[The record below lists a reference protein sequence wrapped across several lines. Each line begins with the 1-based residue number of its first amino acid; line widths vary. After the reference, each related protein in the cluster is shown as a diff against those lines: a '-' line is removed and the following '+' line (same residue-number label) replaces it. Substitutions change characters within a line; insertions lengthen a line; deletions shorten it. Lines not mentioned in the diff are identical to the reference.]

1 MFGAPQQTS
10 YDVRFVLF
18 RIPVS
23 ITPFF
28 WIIGAFLA
36 YRFAFNLQGDN
47 RLDPIAFFAAILAI
61 LISILVHEMGH
72 ALALRYMCRAYPLI
86 VLHGFGGATMH
97 DRPYGYRSPGRLGR
111 IFISFAGPLAGFLLS
126 AICLGILLYPNTA
139 IEQDGYL
146 AFFLRV
152 MLIIGIYWGILN
164 LMPVYPLDGGQIFRE
179 ICLLVSRRYGLE
191 VSAGVSAVTAILLA
205 ILFFQM
211 GGMGAL
217 IMVLLFGFLA
227 WQSIQMLQTRR
238 F

>member
-1 MFGAPQQTS
+1 MLGTPQQTS
-10 YDVRFVLF
+10 YDLRFVLF

-36 YRFAFNLQGDN
+36 YRFALNLQEDN

-72 ALALRYMCRAYPLI
+72 ATVLRYVFRAYPFI

-97 DRPYGYRSPGRLGR
+97 DRPYGYRRPGRFGR

-126 AICLGILLYPNTA
+126 AISLGIYYFSREAMEP
-139 IEQDGYL
+139 DSYL
-146 AFFLRV
+146 VFFLNV
-152 MLIIGIYWGILN
+152 LFIIGVYWGILN

-179 ICLLVSRRYGLE
+179 ICLMVSQRHGME
-191 VSAGVSAVTAILLA
+191 ASAGVSAVTAILLA
-205 ILFFQM
+205 IYFFQID
-211 GGMGAL
+211 AL
-217 IMVLLFGFLA
+217 IMVLVFGVLA